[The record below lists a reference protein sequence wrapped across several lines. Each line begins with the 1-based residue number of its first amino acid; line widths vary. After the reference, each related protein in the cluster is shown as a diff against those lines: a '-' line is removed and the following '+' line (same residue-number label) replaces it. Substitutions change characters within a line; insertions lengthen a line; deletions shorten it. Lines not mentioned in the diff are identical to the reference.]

1 MHALSIGHRPKER
14 FSRKLHAR
22 FCSALPGTTGT
33 ARSKPPGLQGL
44 LTTCVGMRRRARR
57 FSSCAGASGGLSK
70 RDTTDKESL
79 NDAGQIAF
87 YYELADGRAGIARA
101 DPLLIPELGAKDAV
115 FVSLKGSKGFRVI
128 FPDGRSV
135 ITPPNPPGHVTWVP
149 GIRAMHKKIA
159 PANEE
164 HRVVTRV

>member
-1 MHALSIGHRPKER
+1 M
-14 FSRKLHAR
+14 
-22 FCSALPGTTGT
+22 
-33 ARSKPPGLQGL
+33 
-44 LTTCVGMRRRARR
+44 
-57 FSSCAGASGGLSK
+57 SK

-135 ITPPNPPGHVTWVP
+135 ITPPNPPGHVTWVS
-149 GIRAMHKKIA
+149 GIRAMHKNIA